1 MGGEWFQPE
10 LRELDVKSLE
20 EELQALLSDKA
31 GETEY
36 MQSLQ
41 LKIMKLKVNLSNSC
55 LMLLLRA

>member
-36 MQSLQ
+36 TQSLQ